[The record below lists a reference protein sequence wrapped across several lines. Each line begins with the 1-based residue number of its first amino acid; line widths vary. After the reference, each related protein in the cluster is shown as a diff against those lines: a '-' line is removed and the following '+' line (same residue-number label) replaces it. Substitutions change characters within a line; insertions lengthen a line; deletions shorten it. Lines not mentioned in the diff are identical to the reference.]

1 MSRVNASLRNACA
14 RCVACCVLAASPGA
28 LADPPA
34 NTAETEA
41 SARSASQVMQRA
53 VDAVGPASSVKFVR
67 AEGTIEGPDG
77 RSTIELLSSTAKPT
91 RLIIRQRLADGRLL
105 ETGCNGELAW
115 MRGPRDETV
124 QLIECSAV
132 IATGAGL
139 LPTRMMFAL
148 ADRFPIRSMG
158 PREMRDGKACERLEL
173 EDRDGA
179 HASAWFDAASGRLL
193 EIRTQDRKPGAPPSI
208 LRIEAWT
215 TVGQLT
221 LPTTISARK
230 GDAVTRS
237 TFTRISVDPIPDADF
252 APPKELAKPVDPGA

>member
-1 MSRVNASLRNACA
+1 MPRIDASLRTVCA
-14 RCVACCVLAASPGA
+14 RCLASCVLTATLAVH
-28 LADPPA
+28 ADPPA
-34 NTAETEA
+34 EATDTEA
-41 SARSASQVMQRA
+41 SRRSASQVMQRA
-53 VDAVGPASSVKFVR
+53 VDAVGPAGSVRFVR

-105 ETGCNGELAW
+105 ETGCNGDVAW
-115 MRGPRDETV
+115 MRGPRDDTV
-124 QLIECSAV
+124 QSLECAAV
-132 IATGAGL
+132 IATGAAL

-158 PREMRDGKACERLEL
+158 PREMRDGRACERLEL

-179 HASAWFDAASGRLL
+179 RASAWFDAASGRLL
-193 EIRTQDRKPGAPPSI
+193 EIRTLDRKPGAAPSI

-215 TVGQLT
+215 TVGQLN

-237 TFTRISVDPIPDADF
+237 TFTHISLDPIPDDAF
-252 APPKELAKPVDPGA
+252 APPKALVRPADPGA